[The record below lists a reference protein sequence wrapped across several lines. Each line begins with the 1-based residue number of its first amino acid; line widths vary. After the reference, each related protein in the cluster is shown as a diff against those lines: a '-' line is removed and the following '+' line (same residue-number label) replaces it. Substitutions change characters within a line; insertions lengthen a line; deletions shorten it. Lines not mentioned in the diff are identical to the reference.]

1 MSTSAI
7 VVMVASIIALWGVAI
22 LALVYSMRQEDRK
35 LVLLQE
41 QGDFEPFS
49 PAAQRDIED
58 WIRRHPEGQDA
69 DEMRELLDAQQR
81 SLQRNSRQFY
91 LWPDA

>member
-1 MSTSAI
+1 MSISAI
-7 VVMVASIIALWGVAI
+7 VVMVASIIALWGVAV

-49 PAAQRDIED
+49 PAAQRDIEE
-58 WIRRHPEGQDA
+58 WLRRHPDGQDA
-69 DEMRELLDAQQR
+69 DEMRELLDGQQR
-81 SLQRNSRQFY
+81 SLQWNSRQFY

>member
-1 MSTSAI
+1 MSISAI
-7 VVMVASIIALWGVAI
+7 VVMVASIIALWGVAS

-35 LVLLQE
+35 LMLLKE

-58 WIRRHPEGQDA
+58 WLRRHPDGPEA
-69 DEMRELLDAQQR
+69 DEMRELLEWQHR
-81 SLQRNSRQFY
+81 SLTQNARRFHR
-91 LWPDA
+91 WPDA